1 LQAVLDNDAG
11 WLPPFSCFSHRSEE
25 RRKPQTT
32 VVYLV
37 RSSRAYARIRSLTT
51 GTFNRVVKD
60 RIAFRLSGAYSISPD
75 SHKCESDCPR
85 NRYNHTVRRRLRQ
98 RERPTEFPPDF
109 HMGKALIGR
118 RTAIQTAFAAR
129 NSMVFRLNLTNAD
142 IPARELFRHA
152 QRRKTKN

>member
-1 LQAVLDNDAG
+1 
-11 WLPPFSCFSHRSEE
+11 
-25 RRKPQTT
+25 
-32 VVYLV
+32 V
-37 RSSRAYARIRSLTT
+37 RSFRTNARIRSLTT

-152 QRRKTKN
+152 QRRKTKNWEKILLEVLALQVPFRGRRFPTWASESSPVAGTI